1 MNYITYEKDIA
12 QSKSFYET
20 FKACI
25 QPKQCH
31 DNIKRI
37 IFDTKAHPYQIAFG
51 YMSSGTV
58 DNLYF
63 RHAFFL
69 SPEGKV
75 IDPTIPEK
83 EKNYYV
89 FAAINCTDYL
99 KYLLREKRADLTMV
113 LMDKDRQMQAW
124 LMSNKNIICIG

>member
-25 QPKQCH
+25 QPKQCY

-37 IFDTKAHPYQIAFG
+37 IFDTKSHPYQIAFG

-69 SPEGKV
+69 SPERERLLIQQFRKKRK
-75 IDPTIPEK
+75 ITM
-83 EKNYYV
+83 
-89 FAAINCTDYL
+89 YL
-99 KYLLREKRADLTMV
+99 
-113 LMDKDRQMQAW
+113 RQSTVPITLNTSFGRNAQ
-124 LMSNKNIICIG
+124 I